1 VDQYRDRRR
10 WRSIR
15 KVLQWAF
22 VGAIFL
28 FLGRIV
34 WGNWNQVQGAEFTF
48 QIPLLILST
57 LIFVFSYFIQIC
69 AWYLITLKLGIA
81 IPFKETLTSWFTSQL
96 GKYLPG
102 KIWLFL
108 TRLYLYD
115 SRGKSKK
122 AIAVALYFETVT
134 MVMAAGLIFLVSL
147 LSLKKVHSSYLRI
160 PSSGVIFLCIFAFLS
175 LHPKVL
181 QKILNPVLKR
191 LKKEPISISISYSD
205 ILLVLGVCLFS
216 WVTGGIG
223 FYLFVDA
230 VFPVSSNYM
239 LFLTGA
245 LAISSTLGLLA
256 LFAPSGLGVR
266 EGVLVYL
273 LSLIMPST
281 VAVILSILTRLW
293 MSFIEIGGMGVVY
306 LISLPQKKGKE
317 KGRHDQA

>member
-1 VDQYRDRRR
+1 MDQSQDRRS

-48 QIPLLILST
+48 QMPLLIVST
-57 LIFVFSYFIQIC
+57 LIFVFSYFIQIW

-81 IPFKETLTSWFTSQL
+81 ISFKETLTSWFTSQL

-147 LSLKKVHSSYLRI
+147 LSLKEVHASYLRI
-160 PSSGVIFLCIFAFLS
+160 PSSGVIFLSILAFLS

-181 QKILNPVLKR
+181 QKILNRVLKG
-191 LKKEPISISISYSD
+191 LKKEPISLSISYPD

-230 VFPVSSNYM
+230 VFPVSSNYL

-306 LISLPQKKGKE
+306 LIGLTQKKGE
-317 KGRHDQA
+317 GKG

>member
-1 VDQYRDRRR
+1 MSGEIGIKSRA
-10 WRSIR
+10 RSS
-15 KVLQWAF
+15 
-22 VGAIFL
+22 L
-28 FLGRIV
+28 FRS
-34 WGNWNQVQGAEFTF
+34 
-48 QIPLLILST
+48 PLLIVST
-57 LIFVFSYFIQIC
+57 LIFVFSYFIQIW

-81 IPFKETLTSWFTSQL
+81 ISFKETLTSWFTSQL

-147 LSLKKVHSSYLRI
+147 LSLKEVHSSYLRI
-160 PSSGVIFLCIFAFLS
+160 PSSGVIFLGILAFLS

-181 QKILNPVLKR
+181 QKILNPVLKG
-191 LKKEPISISISYSD
+191 LKKEPISISISYPD
-205 ILLVLGVCLFS
+205 ILLVLGVCSFS

-230 VFPVSSNYM
+230 VFPVSSNYL

-306 LISLPQKKGKE
+306 LIGLTQKKGE
-317 KGRHDQA
+317 GKG

>member
-1 VDQYRDRRR
+1 VDPLRDKKK
-10 WRSIR
+10 WRSLR
-15 KVLQWAF
+15 KILQGVF
-22 VGAIFL
+22 VIAIFV

-34 WGNWNQVQGAEFTF
+34 WENWNQVQGAAFSF
-48 QIPLLILST
+48 RVAPLLFST
-57 LIFVFSYFIQIC
+57 LIFVISYFIQIW
-69 AWYLITLKLGIA
+69 AWYLITLELGIA
-81 IPFKETLTSWFTSQL
+81 IPFQETLKSWFTSQL

-115 SRGKSKK
+115 SKGKSKK
-122 AIAVALYFETVT
+122 TITVAFYFETVT

-147 LSLKKVHSSYLRI
+147 LSLKEVQSFYSRI
-160 PSSGVIFLCIFAFLS
+160 PSFGLIVLCVLAFLS

-181 QKILNPVLKR
+181 QKIINPILIV
-191 LKKEPISISISYSD
+191 LKKEPIPISIPYSHVV
-205 ILLVLGVCLFS
+205 LVLGVCILS
-216 WVTGGIG
+216 WGVGGIG

-230 VFPVSSNYM
+230 VFPVSSKYI

-256 LFAPSGLGVR
+256 LFSPSGLGVR

-273 LSLIMPST
+273 LSMMMPST

-293 MSFIEIGGMGVVY
+293 MTLIEIGGMGVVY
-306 LISLPQKKGKE
+306 LVNLPRWKREEQD
-317 KGRHDQA
+317 RHDPT